1 MISMIVAYSQKTKVI
16 GYQNKIPWHIKEDFQ
31 HFKNYTMHKTILMG
45 KNTYF
50 SIGKPLPYRKTIIA
64 CNDEKLDIQ
73 HEDVCVVSDL
83 FEVLKKY
90 QNEKEELVVC
100 GGAMIYRL
108 ALPYAD
114 KLIISEV
121 KKEYQGDTFFPDFE
135 DQFVLVSEEEKEEF
149 IIKIYQRMQ
158 VKKDV

>member
-1 MISMIVAYSQKTKVI
+1 
-16 GYQNKIPWHIKEDFQ
+16 
-31 HFKNYTMHKTILMG
+31 MG

-114 KLIISEV
+114 KLIIPKL
-121 KKEYQGDTFFPDFE
+121 KKN
-135 DQFVLVSEEEKEEF
+135 
-149 IIKIYQRMQ
+149 IKGIHFSLILKISLY
-158 VKKDV
+158 